1 MKQKVLSLQGINK
14 KYGNKQILENI
25 TFDVEQGEFLS
36 LLGSSGCGKTTLLKL
51 LVGIETPTSGAIYK
65 DGIDISAL
73 TPFER
78 KIGIV
83 FQNYAL
89 FPNMNVFQNIAF
101 ALRSQHLKKEEI
113 EVKVK
118 DMIEMVGL
126 SEHIYKKPN
135 QLSGGQQQR
144 VAIART
150 LIMQPDII
158 LLDEPMSA
166 LDASIRMVL
175 RKLLKEIQKKANV
188 TMIYVTHD
196 QEEAFAMSERILI
209 LNNGKIEQLDT
220 PSNIYHNPK
229 SDFVKSFIVEQ
240 LDEKVD
246 SIRRSIV

>member
-1 MKQKVLSLQGINK
+1 MNECVLSLQGINK

-25 TFDVEQGEFLS
+25 SFDVYQGEFLS

-51 LVGIETPTSGAIYK
+51 LVGIEEPTSGAILK
-65 DGIDISAL
+65 NGVDVSSQ

-101 ALRSQHLKKEEI
+101 ALKSQHLNKEDLE
-113 EVKVK
+113 EKVK
-118 DMIEMVGL
+118 NMVEMVGL
-126 SEHIYKKPN
+126 SEHIYKKPR

-166 LDASIRMVL
+166 LDASIRMIL
-175 RKLLKEIQKKANV
+175 RKLLKDIQKKSNV

-196 QEEAFAMSERILI
+196 QEEAFSMSDRILL

-220 PSNIYHNPK
+220 PANIYHNPK
-229 SDFVKSFIVEQ
+229 TDFVKSFIIEQ

-246 SIRRSIV
+246 SIRRSIG